1 MPCPHLKQV
10 VMLYCDAYA
19 VKKMVPLDRIVSAE
33 PCVSER
39 FGECPLFRIE
49 RGGREPEWPAA
60 VAGSDQAKEV
70 RS

>member
-39 FGECPLFRIE
+39 FHECPLYGIE
-49 RGGREPEWPAA
+49 RGEREPEWPATLA
-60 VAGSDQAKEV
+60 ASGQAKEV
-70 RS
+70 PS